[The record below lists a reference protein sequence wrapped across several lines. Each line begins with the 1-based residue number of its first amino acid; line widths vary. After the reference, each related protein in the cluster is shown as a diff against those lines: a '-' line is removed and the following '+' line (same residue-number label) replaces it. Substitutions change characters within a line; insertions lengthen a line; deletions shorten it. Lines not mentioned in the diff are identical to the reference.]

1 MTYTIYSRPG
11 SGGFAVEAAFNLAGQ
26 PFTLVNVPKEAPG
39 DDFRAISPLGQV
51 PVLTLPCGRSITES
65 GAMVTLVAERFP
77 EAELAPPQ
85 DSSSRPEF
93 LRWMFFLSSAL
104 YPALLRYFYAERYT
118 SDPTATEAVQEAAL
132 AECDR
137 CFAVVEDALEG
148 QEWLVDDRFSV
159 ADVYF
164 LMLAHWHP
172 VGDRPR
178 EEWTNIVRLCDAL
191 KQQPVLAELNQTHRI
206 W

>member
-1 MTYTIYSRPG
+1 MYTLYSRPG
-11 SGGFAVEAAFNLAGQ
+11 SGGFVVEAAFHLAGQ
-26 PFTLVNVPKEAPG
+26 PFTLVNVPKQAPG

-51 PVLTLPCGRSITES
+51 PALTLPCGGSITES

-77 EAELAPPQ
+77 DAGLAPRP
-85 DSSSRPEF
+85 DSPERAEF

-118 SDPTATEAVQEAAL
+118 SDPAGTKAVQEAAL
-132 AECDR
+132 AESDR
-137 CFAVVEDALEG
+137 CFAVIENALTER
-148 QEWLVDDRFSV
+148 EWLVDDRFSV
-159 ADVYF
+159 ADVYL

-178 EEWTNIVRLCDAL
+178 EEWTNIVRLCAAL
-191 KQQPVLAELNQTHRI
+191 RQQPALAELNAAHRL